1 MNKRTIK
8 TILISLSS
16 LYIIIE
22 LFIEGFIKKIV
33 YTANSPSKHIPFI
46 VAIILLLIGILQP
59 IDNNKK
65 IKDIKKYK
73 LKYMLLLSLGIVI
86 FIGIISFNLILML
99 PVITIDNF
107 ISKLYFLSF
116 FVWPLYI
123 IGSTLIILSL
133 RKILQ
138 LKNK

>member
-86 FIGIISFNLILML
+86 FIGIISFNL
-99 PVITIDNF
+99 T
-107 ISKLYFLSF
+107 LYQNYIFYHFLF
-116 FVWPLYI
+116 GPYI
-123 IGSTLIILSL
+123 
-133 RKILQ
+133 
-138 LKNK
+138 